1 MDTTNSAPSKQSIAI
16 AVPAVVLVV
25 AATAVGLRFYTRY
38 ALVKHVGP
46 DDWAVAMAYVGN
58 FLPPTLAQRWLP
70 FMILKPSQSLT
81 LACGISVALSKLTPW
96 FAPFNCI
103 DTMSD
108 TANGL
113 GLHVWM
119 LQPGDTKSFMRV
131 CLLHPALSFPAIY

>member
-58 FLPPTLAQRWLP
+58 FSHPY
-70 FMILKPSQSLT
+70 
-81 LACGISVALSKLTPW
+81 
-96 FAPFNCI
+96 
-103 DTMSD
+103 
-108 TANGL
+108 
-113 GLHVWM
+113 
-119 LQPGDTKSFMRV
+119 
-131 CLLHPALSFPAIY
+131 LLNAGFQL